1 MNQIP
6 KKSDIRS
13 INNQYP
19 TKDFLEDLKNELTN
33 ILPSQLVIDGSEMR
47 MYYNGSV
54 SDSTMS
60 FLLCRYRNRIKR
72 IKRNIR
78 DGNINY
84 KIAKDELKEWEAN
97 LISIIG
103 NKALNI
109 TKFFK
114 KYRTKNNDLPISR
127 KNGKKVLN
135 FHPNLKMDYFENINT
150 KNKAYW
156 LGFLWAEVYLG
167 ENNEVTLDLSNKDEL
182 LIDKFIKDLGL
193 NPDYKSSWNR
203 VRESGLKTYIR
214 IRFKCSKIVKD
225 LKKLGYIPSGLK
237 LTMFPILKSRELDLT
252 FLLGFFDGDG
262 KEGKNQFHIG
272 SKFILEEIE
281 RKFKLQHEIIPDGVG
296 NYYLSLGAK
305 LFNEMLDN
313 YPSSLPRKRKYFR
326 VPSRTFF
333 EDSINKEELSN
344 LVWKKPIKNISEDF
358 HTYPK
363 IVRET
368 CEKWGIKTPEPHHWH
383 KLLKGK
389 KFEEL
394 KKKPKNM
401 K

>member
-19 TKDFLEDLKNELTN
+19 TKDFLKDLKNELTN
-33 ILPSQLVIDGSEMR
+33 ILPSQLVIDGREMK

-54 SDSTMS
+54 TDSTMS
-60 FLLCRYRNRIKR
+60 YLLCRYKNRIKR

-78 DGNINY
+78 EGNIHY
-84 KIAKDELKEWEAN
+84 KIAKDELNEWEAN

-109 TKFFK
+109 TKFIK

-127 KNGKKVLN
+127 KKGSKVLN
-135 FHPNLKMDYFENINT
+135 FHPNLKIDYFENIDT

-167 ENNEVTLDLSNKDEL
+167 EKNEITLDLSNKDEI
-182 LIDKFIKDLGL
+182 LIDNFIKDLGL
-193 NPDYKSSWNR
+193 NPDYKSSRNR
-203 VRESGLKTYIR
+203 VKKSGLKTYVR
-214 IRFKCSKIVKD
+214 IRFKCANIVKD
-225 LKKLGYIPSGLK
+225 LKNLGYIPSGHK
-237 LTMFPILKSRELDLT
+237 LTTFPLLKSRELDLA

-272 SKFILEEIE
+272 SKPILEVIK
-281 RKFKLQHEIIPDGVG
+281 RKFELKHQIIPDGVG
-296 NYYLSLGAK
+296 YYYLSLGAK
-305 LFNEMLDN
+305 IFNEMLDN
-313 YPSSLPRKRKYFR
+313 YPGSLLRKRYYFR
-326 VPSRTFF
+326 IPSRILF
-333 EDSINKEELSN
+333 EESISKELLAK
-344 LVWKKPIKNISEDF
+344 LVWKIPIRNISEKF
-358 HTYPK
+358 YTYPK

-368 CEKWGIKTPEPHHWH
+368 CDKWEIKRPKPHYWH

>member
-1 MNQIP
+1 MNQNP
-6 KKSDIRS
+6 KKLDIKS
-13 INNQYP
+13 YNNQYS
-19 TKDFLEDLKNELTN
+19 TKEFIEDLRNVLIN
-33 ILPSQLVIDGSEMR
+33 IIPSHLVIDGHEMR
-47 MYYNGSV
+47 MYYNKSLP
-54 SDSTMS
+54 DTNLS
-60 FLLCRYRNRIKR
+60 FLLCRYKNRIKR

-78 DGNINY
+78 EGNFNY
-84 KIAKDELKEWEAN
+84 KIAKDELKEWEEK
-97 LISIIG
+97 LISILG
-103 NKALNI
+103 NKAVSI
-109 TKFFK
+109 TTLIK

-127 KNGKKVLN
+127 KNGKKILN
-135 FHPNLKMDYFENINT
+135 FHPNIKMDYFENIDT

-167 ENNEVTLDLSNKDEL
+167 KNDAVTLDLSNKDEL

-193 NPDYKSSWNR
+193 NPDYKSSRNIMK
-203 VRESGLKTYIR
+203 ESGLKTYIR

-225 LKKLGYIPSGLK
+225 LKKLGHVPSGLK
-237 LTMFPILKSRELDLT
+237 LTTFPILKSRELDLA

-272 SKFILEEIE
+272 SKPILEEIK
-281 RKFKLQHEIIPDGVG
+281 RKFEFKHQIIPDGVG

-313 YPSSLPRKRKYFR
+313 YLDSLPRKRKYFR
-326 VPSRTFF
+326 VPSRILF
-333 EDSINKEELSN
+333 EDSISKEILSK
-344 LVWKKPIKNISEDF
+344 LVWKIPIRNISEIF

-368 CEKWGIKTPEPHHWH
+368 CDKWEIKRPEPHYWN

-389 KFEEL
+389 KFEEYE
-394 KKKPKNM
+394 KEAN
-401 K
+401 